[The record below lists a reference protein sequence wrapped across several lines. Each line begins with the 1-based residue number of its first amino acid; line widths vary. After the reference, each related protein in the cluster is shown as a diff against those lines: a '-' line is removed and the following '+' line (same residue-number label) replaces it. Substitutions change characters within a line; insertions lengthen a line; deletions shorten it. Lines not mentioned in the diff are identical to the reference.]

1 MDISRAMSYH
11 RSMRPQGTSQ
21 QLEKRRLRAIAML
34 ESGKSYQ
41 TVANSLS
48 ASLSSVVRGVQSYRQ
63 EGRAGLKAKPLPGR
77 PARLSV
83 REQAKLERI
92 LLKGPLQAG
101 YSTDLWT
108 LRRIAEVIEQRFQV
122 SYHPGHVGKL
132 WVGMGWSCQKPEGRS
147 TQRDEPT
154 IEHWKWYQWPRI
166 KKSPETW
173 RPPGFPR

>member
-1 MDISRAMSYH
+1 MDIPKRAGYH
-11 RSMRPQGTSQ
+11 GSMRPHGTSQ

-48 ASLSSVVRGVQSYRQ
+48 ASLSSVVRWVQSYRQ
-63 EGRAGLKAKPLPGR
+63 EGRAGLKAKPIPGR
-77 PARLSV
+77 PARLSG

-101 YSTDLWT
+101 YPTDLWT
-108 LRRIAEVIEQRFQV
+108 LRRVAEVIEQRFQV
-122 SYHPGHVGKL
+122 RYHPGHVWKL
-132 WVGMGWSCQKPEGRS
+132 LVGLGWSCQKPEGRS